1 MTNLGDGHEYENAYA
16 RQSFVDLYTVVYQ
29 EYEQDYEDRIVTV
42 PLVGHDSEGGR
53 GIGIIL
59 IIVVVDVIIITII
72 ISIRVTVRS
81 KHKKC
86 IFNTWKQA
94 LKQKINYK

>member
-81 KHKKC
+81 KHKKMYLQHLEAS
-86 IFNTWKQA
+86 IKTENK
-94 LKQKINYK
+94 L